1 MPDIVRTTR
10 ETISMIPPESPPSS
24 LSFGDLRTRARQ
36 TLSQAIFDYID
47 SAAGEERTAKLN
59 ESDLAAIQFRPL
71 CLRDVCSPKLAMS
84 LFGDEFDAPL
94 GFSPTAFHKLVHPDG
109 EAATARAACE
119 LKIPMIVSS
128 MSSVSLEDVAY
139 ASKNA
144 TLWLQTYPFSD
155 RVVTKDLISRAKD
168 ANYKAIVLTIACPV
182 AGIRDRNIRNRF
194 TLPQGVT
201 AANFR
206 RNETTVYNNP
216 IHSFQGAEV
225 DPRATWRDVEW
236 LRGETDLP
244 ILLKGLMNPAD
255 VMPAIQ
261 SGAAGIV
268 VSNHGGRQLDGT
280 ESTIA
285 ALHDIVSAVEGRL
298 PVLIDS
304 GFRRGVDVAKALA
317 LGADAVFLGRPII
330 WALAAGGTQVVIAA
344 IKSLVE
350 ELKVT
355 MQLLG
360 CNSLADLRR
369 NASCLLRVK
378 PWSHHPHFTQVP
390 I

>member
-1 MPDIVRTTR
+1 MTPLD
-10 ETISMIPPESPPSS
+10 SSLSS
-24 LSFGDLRTRARQ
+24 LSFDDLRTRARK
-36 TLSQAIFDYID
+36 TLSEAIFDYID
-47 SAAGEERTAKLN
+47 SAAGDERTAKLN

-71 CLRDVCSPKLAMS
+71 SLRDVHSPS
-84 LFGDEFDAPL
+84 LSTSLLGDHFDAPI

-109 EAATARAACE
+109 ETATARAASE
-119 LKIPMIVSS
+119 LNIPMIVSS
-128 MSSVSLEDVAY
+128 MSSVSLEDVVHV
-139 ASKNA
+139 SKNKS
-144 TLWLQTYPFSD
+144 LWLQIYPFSD
-155 RVVTKDLISRAKD
+155 RMVTKDLIIRARE
-168 ANYKAIVLTIACPV
+168 ATYKAVVLTIACPV

-194 TLPQGVT
+194 TLPEGVT

-216 IHSFQGAEV
+216 IHSFLGAEV
-225 DPRATWRDVEW
+225 DPRATWRYVEW

-285 ALHDIVSAVEGRL
+285 ALHDVVSAVEGRL
-298 PVLIDS
+298 LVLIDS

-317 LGADAVFLGRPII
+317 LGADGVLFGRPII
-330 WALAAGGTQVVIAA
+330 WALAAGGTQIVIAA
-344 IKSLVE
+344 INSLVE

-378 PWSHHPHFTQVP
+378 L
-390 I
+390 